1 MIPMLTKQQKS
12 DFERRPKLP
21 VLQAKTMLRR
31 INGCG
36 EMRDAGSAILSRRC
50 VLIVTALLL
59 AAFLALTASADAEM
73 IWRRGALGDPG
84 SLDPH
89 KATTLIESNV
99 LNDLFEGLMS
109 RDAKGALVPGVAE
122 SWSVDPEGRV
132 YVFKLRPDAR
142 WSNGDPVAAADFVFA
157 FRRLMMPATGAP
169 YANILYT
176 LKNAEKV
183 NRGAL
188 PPEALGARALDDG
201 RLELT
206 LEQPT
211 PYFLEQ
217 LAHFTAKPLHRQ
229 SIEAS
234 GGDFVHPSH
243 LVGNGAFTL
252 KKFIPND
259 SIVLAKNP
267 AYYDADKVALDAEEF
282 IPLEDR
288 SAALRR
294 FMAGEIDSYDEVPV
308 EEIGFVRQ
316 HLPAALR
323 QSPSLGGYYYA
334 FDTRHAPFDD
344 ARVRQALSMAIDRDF
359 LAGQIWGGVMAP
371 SLSFVPPGIASY
383 GAPAE
388 VAWKDMSLADRR
400 DEARRLL
407 DAAGYGAGGKPLD
420 VEIRFNNSGS
430 HRATAVAIADM
441 WKALGVRTRI
451 LGSDAA
457 THYALL
463 REKPPFD
470 VARTSWYA
478 DYPDAQNF
486 LFLAESG
493 NQGLNVPSFSDASY
507 DALMRDAAAE
517 RDPAKRSAI
526 LHEAEALLLREQPYI
541 VLMSYRSSDLVS
553 PKLRGW
559 EPNPLDIHMGRYVS
573 VER

>member
-1 MIPMLTKQQKS
+1 MARLCLGRARLVI
-12 DFERRPKLP
+12 
-21 VLQAKTMLRR
+21 A
-31 INGCG
+31 
-36 EMRDAGSAILSRRC
+36 
-50 VLIVTALLL
+50 
-59 AAFLALTASADAEM
+59 AAFVALASPANADM
-73 IWRRGALGDPG
+73 VWRRGALGDPG

-99 LNDLFEGLMS
+99 LGELFEGLLS
-109 RDAKGALVPGVAE
+109 RDAKGALAPGVAE
-122 SWSVDPEGRV
+122 SWSVDDAGRV
-132 YVFKLRPDAR
+132 YVFKLRPDAK
-142 WSNGDPVAAADFVFA
+142 WSNGDPVTADDFVFA
-157 FRRLMMPATGAP
+157 FRRLMAPATGAP

-183 NRGAL
+183 NKGEL
-188 PPEALGARALDDG
+188 PPQALGARALSDG

-206 LEQPT
+206 LEQPA

-217 LAHFTAKPLHRQ
+217 LAHFTAKPLHRK
-229 SIEAS
+229 SIEAF
-234 GGDFVHPSH
+234 GGDFVHPEH
-243 LVGNGAFTL
+243 LVTNGAFAL

-259 SIVLAKNP
+259 SIVLVKNP
-267 AYYDADKVALDAEEF
+267 NYYDAHKIALDEEEF

-308 EEIGFVRQ
+308 EEIGFVRK
-316 HLPAALR
+316 HLSGSLR
-323 QSPSLGGYYYA
+323 LSPSLGGYYYA

-344 ARVRQALSMAIDRDF
+344 VRVRQALSMAIDRDF
-359 LAGQIWGGVMAP
+359 LAARIWGGAMAP
-371 SLSFVPPGIASY
+371 SLSFVPRGIASY

-388 VAWKDMSLADRR
+388 PPWKDMSLADRR

-407 DAAGYGAGGKPLD
+407 EEAGYGEGGKPL
-420 VEIRFNNSGS
+420 EIELRFNNSGS
-430 HRATAVAIADM
+430 HRSTAVAIADM
-441 WKALGVRTRI
+441 WKALGVKTRI

-493 NQGLNVPSFSDASY
+493 NQGLNVTSFSNAAY
-507 DALMRDAAAE
+507 DALMRAAAAE
-517 RDPAKRSAI
+517 QDPAKRAAI
-526 LHEAEALLLREQPYI
+526 LHEAEALLLKEAPYI
-541 VLMSYRSSDLVS
+541 VLMSYRSSDLIS
-553 PKLRGW
+553 PKLGGW
-559 EPNPLDIHMGRYVS
+559 EPNALDIHPGRYIS
-573 VER
+573 IAP